1 MKPNLNQTA
10 ITYGVITGL
19 IYLALTFGAWA
30 VGTTDTFVSI
40 TGITTFIPY
49 VIVTLIIVGIK
60 LRKSNDNLMS
70 FQEALKFSFLAY
82 VIYALIEAVGNYV
95 LYAMI
100 DPDLTAKVMEITM
113 QKTMK
118 MMEAFGASEQQMEEA
133 VGKVQLDNGKKWKA
147 NAETITGINHM
158 SSLVQNGIDRKI
170 EAVKLY
176 DSLKVEFK
184 TIFDKCTMTGESHN
198 QLHNYLIPIK
208 GQLEKLKAGNNDAEI
223 LKEMQEYL
231 LIFKNYFE

>member
-30 VGTTDTFVSI
+30 IGSTDSFVSI

-60 LRKSNDNLMS
+60 LRKSNNSLLS
-70 FQEALKFSFLAY
+70 FQEALKFTFLAY
-82 VIYALIEAVGNYV
+82 VIYALIEAIGNYV
-95 LYAMI
+95 LYALV

-118 MMEAFGASEQQMEEA
+118 MMEKFGASEQQLEEA
-133 VGKVQLDNGKKWKA
+133 MAKVKEEPKHTSFKQIFLGLG
-147 NAETITGINHM
+147 ITLIWNFCK
-158 SSLVQNGIDRKI
+158 SLLISLVIRK
-170 EAVKLY
+170 EAKFE
-176 DSLKVEFK
+176 D
-184 TIFDKCTMTGESHN
+184 
-198 QLHNYLIPIK
+198 QL
-208 GQLEKLKAGNNDAEI
+208 
-223 LKEMQEYL
+223 
-231 LIFKNYFE
+231 